1 MGGGGHMPPLVGKIG
16 EIKEKNKEKPLMPT
30 PPTSPFPTPRPLL
43 SKVLDPPLIPGADRG
58 GGGGVGGG
66 GGGRTPGPFQRL
78 NVKIP
83 VTVLIFWIKYAPN
96 CGKMHLKFQKF
107 KSFKTP

>member
-1 MGGGGHMPPLVGKIG
+1 MGGGGHTHPLVGEIG

-58 GGGGVGGG
+58 GGGG
-66 GGGRTPGPFQRL
+66 RTPGPFQRL
-78 NVKIP
+78 NAKIP
-83 VTVLIFWIKYAPN
+83 VTVA
-96 CGKMHLKFQKF
+96 
-107 KSFKTP
+107 